1 MISTNDFADRLV
13 APRDRMTAPDLLHG
27 AWMRRSVSID
37 GGPGFETQS
46 VVWLQAGTRYAD
58 LRVPFH
64 AAAGERCFAGRSGW
78 DGDCYRWTHRLDLE
92 GTDTAA
98 ADDTGDL
105 TWEDGAVVE
114 RGIFP
119 TPDGAV
125 PYEEIWVRLPDADGP
140 WQVLEAPH
148 ACLVRV
154 GRHSI
159 TVVDRRAG
167 GGRFAACYRVQR
179 SGRWRIELAIGEAT
193 PVAALPAPGDVPRDW
208 RLVHAGDSSVV
219 RA

>member
-1 MISTNDFADRLV
+1 MISTNDFVARLV
-13 APRDRMTAPDLLHG
+13 APPVPMTAPDLLHG
-27 AWMRRSVSID
+27 AWTRRSVSIG
-37 GGPGFETQS
+37 GGPAFETQT

-64 AAAGERCFAGRSGW
+64 PEADERCFAGRSGW
-78 DGDCYRWTHRLDLE
+78 DGDRYRWTHRLDLE
-92 GTDTAA
+92 GTETAA
-98 ADDTGDL
+98 GDDTGEL

-114 RGIFP
+114 RGMFP
-119 TPDGAV
+119 TADGVV
-125 PYEEIWVRLPDADGP
+125 PYEEAWVRLPEADGP
-140 WQVLEAPH
+140 WQALEAPH

-167 GGRFAACYRVQR
+167 GGGFAACYRVQR
-179 SGRWRIELAIGEAT
+179 SGRWRIELAIGDAT
-193 PVAALPAPGDVPRDW
+193 TLPAPGDVRRDW

-219 RA
+219 RV